1 MGRLLS
7 RKNGHHGFT
16 LAELIVATTVTVLV
30 AGSTVAILRS
40 SASARQRV
48 DRQAA
53 LQQEAR
59 VAVNVIATTLRNAS
73 RAGDQVRLEG
83 ACDLLDEMPAD
94 RLRVF
99 TISNKTIRPGQPE
112 SDVKECE
119 FFVKEPE
126 ETDEPAVLMQRIDP
140 TWNKE
145 PDEGGVV
152 QPLAWNVLALQFSYH
167 DGLQW
172 RDDWPARMK
181 SWPLAVRIRLAIRDD
196 AEPVKIWTTGRTVN
210 FPHRPRQQEKEQA
223 KQ

>member
-1 MGRLLS
+1 M
-7 RKNGHHGFT
+7 
-16 LAELIVATTVTVLV
+16 ATTVTVLV
-30 AGSTVAILRS
+30 TGSTVAIIRS

-48 DRQAA
+48 DRQAV

-73 RAGDQVRLEG
+73 RGAGDQVRLEG
-83 ACDLLDEMPAD
+83 ASDFLDELPAD

-126 ETDEPAVLMQRIDP
+126 DPEGSAVLMQRIDP

-145 PDEGGVV
+145 PDEGGVL

-172 RDDWPARMK
+172 LDDWPAKMK
-181 SWPLAVRIRLAIRDD
+181 SLPLAIRIRLAIRDD

-210 FPHRPRQQEKEQA
+210 FPHRPQKNDKEQG
-223 KQ
+223 KR